1 MVGGPAI
8 VDGERQRRTLVEV
21 ISDAAADSWEVEVGA
36 MLMVVMINDKVWKT
50 NYETENKT
58 Q

>member
-1 MVGGPAI
+1 M
-8 VDGERQRRTLVEV
+8 EV
-21 ISDAAADSWEVEVGA
+21 ISDAAADSLVEIGA

-50 NYETENKT
+50 KYETENKT

>member
-1 MVGGPAI
+1 ME
-8 VDGERQRRTLVEV
+8 GERQRRTLVEV

-36 MLMVVMINDKVWKT
+36 MLIVVMINDKVWKT
-50 NYETENKT
+50 KYKTENKT

>member
-1 MVGGPAI
+1 M
-8 VDGERQRRTLVEV
+8 EV

-50 NYETENKT
+50 KYETENKT